1 MYPETVKSY
10 TSESEE
16 QALIVLQKTRG
27 KQSIFSL
34 CGGLSIPLVSLAA
47 SLIPPSLDVAEYERA
62 VIIKIVQ
69 ESLASHLVCPND
81 PSTTAVESNRL
92 CGNYLTREMPCVDGW
107 DSGWELGWFSMFS
120 VRHSSSLKYFSS
132 ACRAISPSPLVGFAS
147 SIAPHPTLG
156 ARSGDPCAEG
166 NAAGTEGS
174 ALGVTSVPH
183 FCFIRTGTVMT
194 PSKIPPGLS
203 KN

>member
-1 MYPETVKSY
+1 M
-10 TSESEE
+10 
-16 QALIVLQKTRG
+16 VLQKTRG
-27 KQSIFSL
+27 RKSIFSL
-34 CGGLSIPLVSLAA
+34 WGGPSIPLVNLAA

-69 ESLASHLVCPND
+69 ENLASHLVCPND
-81 PSTTAVESNRL
+81 PSTSAVESNRL
-92 CGNYLTREMPCVDGW
+92 CGNYLPREMPCADGW
-107 DSGWELGWFSMFS
+107 GSGWEQGWFLA
-120 VRHSSSLKYFSS
+120 RHSSSLKYFSS
-132 ACRAISPSPLVGFAS
+132 ACRAISPSSLVGFAS
-147 SIAPHPTLG
+147 SITPNPTLG

-174 ALGVTSVPH
+174 APAVTSVPH
-183 FCFIRTGTVMT
+183 FPVIRTGTVMT